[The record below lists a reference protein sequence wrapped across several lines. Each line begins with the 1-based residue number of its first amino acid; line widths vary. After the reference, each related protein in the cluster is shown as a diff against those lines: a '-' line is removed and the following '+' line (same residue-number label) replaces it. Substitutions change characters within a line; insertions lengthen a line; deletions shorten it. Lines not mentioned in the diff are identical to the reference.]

1 MHKGETYFCKHTSAK
16 LVHLIAESRYNPYK
30 DADKL
35 AFTDKEI
42 EIIQLICKEFSNKEI
57 GTQLNLSVRTIE
69 GYRERLQEKMKA
81 RNAAG
86 IVVYA
91 IKNGIYK
98 IPS

>member
-1 MHKGETYFCKHTSAK
+1 M
-16 LVHLIAESRYNPYK
+16 
-30 DADKL
+30 
-35 AFTDKEI
+35 AFTDKET